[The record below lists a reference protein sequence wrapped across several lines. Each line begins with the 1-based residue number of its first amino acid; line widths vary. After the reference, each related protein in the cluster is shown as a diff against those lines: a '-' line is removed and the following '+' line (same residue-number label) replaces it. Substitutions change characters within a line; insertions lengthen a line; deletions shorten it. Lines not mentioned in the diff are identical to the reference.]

1 MESTKVKARVIF
13 NPAASGGD
21 YNPEKLRQELGDYE
35 LEWITTESAGD
46 AMEAAREWRDGLLI
60 VAGGDGTITE
70 VVNGL
75 GLAGFPEGVTLG
87 ILPAG
92 TGNDLAATL
101 AIPEDP
107 DEAEDVLHQNRV

>member
-1 MESTKVKARVIF
+1 MESTKVKARVIC

-21 YNPEKLRQELGDYE
+21 YDPEKLRQELGDYE
-35 LEWITTESAGD
+35 LEWFTTKSAGD
-46 AMEAAREWRDGLLI
+46 ATEAAREWHDGLLI

-75 GLAGFPEGVTLG
+75 GRAGFPEGVTLA

-92 TGNDLAATL
+92 GGYKPALN
-101 AIPEDP
+101 PP
-107 DEAEDVLHQNRV
+107 PPPKV

>member
-1 MESTKVKARVIF
+1 M
-13 NPAASGGD
+13 
-21 YNPEKLRQELGDYE
+21 
-35 LEWITTESAGD
+35 
-46 AMEAAREWRDGLLI
+46 AAREWRDGLLI

-92 TGNDLAATL
+92 VGHDPRVCRAAQ
-101 AIPEDP
+101 AWP
-107 DEAEDVLHQNRV
+107 